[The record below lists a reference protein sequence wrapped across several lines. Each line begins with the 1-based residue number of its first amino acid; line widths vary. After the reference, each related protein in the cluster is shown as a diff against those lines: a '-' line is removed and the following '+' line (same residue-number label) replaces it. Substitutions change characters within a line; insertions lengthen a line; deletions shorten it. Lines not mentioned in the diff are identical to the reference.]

1 MQCSCFGDIDWS
13 SELSKVP
20 ATHDEHVFP
29 NVNIAD
35 MFWFPRRQCLGP
47 SGGPDISDAVSLQ
60 IIAYMIKGTP

>member
-1 MQCSCFGDIDWS
+1 M
-13 SELSKVP
+13 P

-35 MFWFPRRQCLGP
+35 MFWFLRRQCLGP